1 MHDLCEFSKNLESKI
16 VRLKYL
22 VFGKTRF
29 LNLAFNDSRLLTIEF
44 KLTIFLDLEILI
56 IEIAHFEFNKARFI
70 NLEIEYLEILYFQN
84 ESHDIPRTRSY
95 RTRGLTNSN

>member
-1 MHDLCEFSKNLESKI
+1 MHDLCELNKNFESKI
-16 VRLKYL
+16 VKLKYL

-29 LNLAFNDSRLLTIEF
+29 LNL
-44 KLTIFLDLEILI
+44 EILI
-56 IEIAHFEFNKARFI
+56 IEIAHFEFIKARFI